1 MTTKKRIEALKYFAG
16 AMTALVALVVFAAL
30 MLVYTRKDVL
40 EILVLYGMFVYLPA
54 FGVPFIIAGEDPDD
68 ESYED
73 ADDY

>member
-1 MTTKKRIEALKYFAG
+1 MTTKKRIEALKYSAG

-54 FGVPFIIAGEDPDD
+54 FGIPFIIAGEDPDD
-68 ESYED
+68 DYED
-73 ADDY
+73 CDDDY

>member
-54 FGVPFIIAGEDPDD
+54 FGIPFIIAGEDPDD
-68 ESYED
+68 DYED
-73 ADDY
+73 GDDY